1 MIRKYSSY
9 QFPNGPS
16 KHNYSIMYKVLCD
29 ISFYVCAWLSYCSD
43 VLAQIDHGEFE
54 GFEYVNPLLMSKVD
68 DV

>member
-1 MIRKYSSY
+1 MIRESSNV
-9 QFPNGPS
+9 P
-16 KHNYSIMYKVLCD
+16 VL
-29 ISFYVCAWLSYCSD
+29 ISVRSSGLILFCSD

>member
-1 MIRKYSSY
+1 MHVCTYMYCAILVL
-9 QFPNGPS
+9 
-16 KHNYSIMYKVLCD
+16 SIFVY
-29 ISFYVCAWLSYCSD
+29 YRE